1 MATPSPGAALLAIAT
16 PLVLVHTS
24 HLPGFTVGGADVAV
38 YLSDLVLLALAA
50 AVVTSLARHGLPRLG
65 RGRHLWL
72 LAAGLLA
79 WIGIET
85 VLPLV
90 SGREY
95 AFSTHAVTA
104 AKFAEYAV
112 LAVAVPVLARK
123 RAERELLLAVLVGW
137 ACLAALVGLAQFL
150 GWNVLDAWA
159 AGRRQPSF
167 LGHHDFAVLTGCSYA
182 IGLACV
188 VFRRPAAFALA
199 ACAAGAI
206 GLVVSGSIA
215 GLLGILLALAA
226 AVAAA
231 RALRSTTRALAAA
244 AAGVAVVG
252 LLVVAFRGNDLNDF
266 LRFAGVLD
274 ERQEQHGV
282 ETYSHRTLLAYL
294 GVRIWQDHPVLGAGW
309 QASREYSLLS
319 GYLPD
324 AHERFPDVPEEAFP
338 RPGFTFGVQNAWI
351 QSLADLGLIGFALF
365 AALLTLGAWAG
376 LSAALRGRSLVALA
390 GAGMVLVTAAV
401 WTAQGLTPG
410 LGLDSLTWLGLGLV
424 AAEAGRG

>member
-16 PLVLVHTS
+16 PLVLIHTS
-24 HLPGFTVGGADVAV
+24 HLPGFTVGGADVTV
-38 YLSDLVLLALAA
+38 YLSDLLLLALVG
-50 AVVTSLARHGLPRLG
+50 AVVSSLARHGLPPLG
-65 RGRHLWL
+65 RARHLWL

-79 WIGIET
+79 WIGIDT
-85 VLPLV
+85 VLPLL

-95 AFSTHAVTA
+95 AFATHAVTA
-104 AKFAEYAV
+104 GKFAEYAV
-112 LAVAVPVLARK
+112 LAAAVPVLARK
-123 RAERELLLAVLVGW
+123 RSERELLLAVLVGW

-150 GWNVLDAWA
+150 GWDVLDAWA

-167 LGHHDFAVLTGCSYA
+167 LGHHDFATLAGCSYA

-188 VFRRPAAFALA
+188 VFRLRTGFALA
-199 ACAAGAI
+199 ACVSGAI

-215 GLLGILLALAA
+215 GLLGIVLALGA

-231 RALRSTTRALAAA
+231 RILRDATRALAAA

-252 LLVVAFRGNDLNDF
+252 LLIVAFRGNDLNDF

-294 GVRIWQDHPVLGAGW
+294 GVRIWQDHPVVGAGW
-309 QASREYSLLS
+309 QGSGEYSLLS

-324 AHERFPDVPEEAFP
+324 AHERFPDVPDEAFP

-365 AALLTLGAWAG
+365 AVLLALGAWSG
-376 LSAALRGRSLVALA
+376 FSAALRGRSLVALA
-390 GAGMVLVTAAV
+390 GAGMVLVTASM

-410 LGLDSLTWLGLGLV
+410 LSLDSLTWLGLGLV
-424 AAEAGRG
+424 AAEVGRD